1 VNTIFRTFG
10 RVVVSLSLS
19 LSGMM
24 QSRAMVAGAGNGN
37 GNTNRVVSGGRLK
50 SVGTQ
55 SGVRAV
61 VKPAS
66 RGIRGRLPSSAVPAS
81 TRCPLPALRVHVHV
95 HVHEHDGGRNVDS
108 HDDSQVVG
116 IIKRS
121 SVLQGALALAAS
133 GVWASPVGA
142 AVGYNPEQGSETFK
156 NIAGVGYIILVVFYF
171 FRLFKKRADRATK
184 EAFASTAQAV
194 REKNKGGTMTS
205 ATANDLAA
213 LDGDGDEDVIE
224 SSSSQSPEVTVTQ
237 CLIGV
242 AQAGTICFGFYMLSR
257 FVDDYFVHQE
267 LPDQYTARN
276 VTLLIQSV
284 VRGLVYL
291 VTFIFGANA
300 TGWAALAVQLVVDPE
315 GVDRGFEGERVVK
328 KKEVLP
334 KVKISDDIGS
344 LRRAFKEAER
354 MGERERG
361 GRGEDT

>member
-1 VNTIFRTFG
+1 
-10 RVVVSLSLS
+10 
-19 LSGMM
+19 M
-24 QSRAMVAGAGNGN
+24 QSRAMVAGNGNGN
-37 GNTNRVVSGGRLK
+37 GNNTTRVSSSRLK
-50 SVGTQ
+50 LVATGVG
-55 SGVRAV
+55 AV
-61 VKPAS
+61 VKPS
-66 RGIRGRLPSSAVPAS
+66 RGIRFRLSPAS
-81 TRCPLPALRVHVHV
+81 AAPACPRCLPPAL
-95 HVHEHDGGRNVDS
+95 HERDGRRNVDS
-108 HDDSQVVG
+108 HNDSHVVG
-116 IIKRS
+116 IKS
-121 SVLQGALALAAS
+121 SVLKGALALAAS

-194 REKNKGGTMTS
+194 REKSKGATKTS
-205 ATANDLAA
+205 VTVNDLAA
-213 LDGDGDEDVIE
+213 LDGDGDEGDGVGVGVVDA
-224 SSSSQSPEVTVTQ
+224 SSSQSQSPEVTVTQ

-242 AQAGTICFGFYMLSR
+242 AQAGTICFGFYLLSR

-267 LPDQYTARN
+267 LPDQYIARN

-300 TGWAALAVQLVVDPE
+300 TGLAALAVQMVVDPE

-328 KKEVLP
+328 KREVLP

-354 MGERERG
+354 MGERERERERG
-361 GRGEDT
+361 GRGDT

>member
-1 VNTIFRTFG
+1 
-10 RVVVSLSLS
+10 
-19 LSGMM
+19 M
-24 QSRAMVAGAGNGN
+24 QSRAMVAGNGNGN
-37 GNTNRVVSGGRLK
+37 GNNTTRVSSSRVKLVATG
-50 SVGTQ
+50 VG
-55 SGVRAV
+55 AV
-61 VKPAS
+61 VKPS
-66 RGIRGRLPSSAVPAS
+66 RGIRFRLSSASASAAPACP
-81 TRCPLPALRVHVHV
+81 RCLPPAL
-95 HVHEHDGGRNVDS
+95 HERDGRRNVDS
-108 HDDSQVVG
+108 HNDSHVVG
-116 IIKRS
+116 IKG
-121 SVLQGALALAAS
+121 SVLKGALALAAS

-194 REKNKGGTMTS
+194 REKSKGATKTS
-205 ATANDLAA
+205 VTVNDLAA
-213 LDGDGDEDVIE
+213 LDGDGDGDGDDGVGDGVGVVDA
-224 SSSSQSPEVTVTQ
+224 SSSQSQSPEVTVTQ

-242 AQAGTICFGFYMLSR
+242 AQAGTICFGFYLLSR

-300 TGWAALAVQLVVDPE
+300 TGLAALAVQMVVDPE

-328 KKEVLP
+328 KREVLP

-354 MGERERG
+354 MGERERERG
-361 GRGEDT
+361 GRGDT

>member
-1 VNTIFRTFG
+1 
-10 RVVVSLSLS
+10 
-19 LSGMM
+19 M
-24 QSRAMVAGAGNGN
+24 QSRAMVAGNGN
-37 GNTNRVVSGGRLK
+37 GKNTTRVSSSRVKLVATG
-50 SVGTQ
+50 VG
-55 SGVRAV
+55 AV
-61 VKPAS
+61 VKDS
-66 RGIRGRLPSSAVPAS
+66 RGIRFRLSSASASAAPACP
-81 TRCPLPALRVHVHV
+81 RCLPPAL
-95 HVHEHDGGRNVDS
+95 HERDGRRNVDS
-108 HDDSQVVG
+108 HNDSHVVG
-116 IIKRS
+116 IKG
-121 SVLQGALALAAS
+121 SVLKGALALAAS

-194 REKNKGGTMTS
+194 REKSKGATKTS
-205 ATANDLAA
+205 VTVNDLAA
-213 LDGDGDEDVIE
+213 LDGDGDGDEGDGVGDGVGVGVVDA
-224 SSSSQSPEVTVTQ
+224 SSSQSQSPEVTVTQ

-242 AQAGTICFGFYMLSR
+242 AQAGTICFGFYLLSR

-300 TGWAALAVQLVVDPE
+300 TGLAALAVQMVVDPE

-328 KKEVLP
+328 KREVLP

>member
-1 VNTIFRTFG
+1 
-10 RVVVSLSLS
+10 
-19 LSGMM
+19 M
-24 QSRAMVAGAGNGN
+24 QSRAMVAGNGN
-37 GNTNRVVSGGRLK
+37 GNNTTRVSSSRLK
-50 SVGTQ
+50 LVATGVG
-55 SGVRAV
+55 AV
-61 VKPAS
+61 VKPS
-66 RGIRGRLPSSAVPAS
+66 RGIRFRLSSASASAAPACP
-81 TRCPLPALRVHVHV
+81 RCLPPAL
-95 HVHEHDGGRNVDS
+95 HERDGRRNVDS
-108 HDDSQVVG
+108 HNDSHVVG
-116 IIKRS
+116 IKG
-121 SVLQGALALAAS
+121 SVLKGALALAAS

-194 REKNKGGTMTS
+194 REKSKGATKTS
-205 ATANDLAA
+205 VTVNDLAA
-213 LDGDGDEDVIE
+213 LDGDGDDGVGVGVVDA
-224 SSSSQSPEVTVTQ
+224 SSSQSQSPEVTVTQ

-242 AQAGTICFGFYMLSR
+242 AQAGTICFGFYLLSR

-300 TGWAALAVQLVVDPE
+300 TGLAALAVQLVVDPE

-328 KKEVLP
+328 KREVLP

-354 MGERERG
+354 MGERERERERG
-361 GRGEDT
+361 GRGDT

>member
-1 VNTIFRTFG
+1 
-10 RVVVSLSLS
+10 
-19 LSGMM
+19 M
-24 QSRAMVAGAGNGN
+24 QSRAMVAGNGNGN
-37 GNTNRVVSGGRLK
+37 GNNTTRVSSSRVKLVATG
-50 SVGTQ
+50 VG
-55 SGVRAV
+55 AV
-61 VKPAS
+61 VKDS
-66 RGIRGRLPSSAVPAS
+66 RGIRFRLSSASAAPACP
-81 TRCPLPALRVHVHV
+81 RCLPPAL
-95 HVHEHDGGRNVDS
+95 HERDGRRNVDS
-108 HDDSQVVG
+108 HNDSHVVG
-116 IIKRS
+116 IKG
-121 SVLQGALALAAS
+121 SVLKGALALAAS

-156 NIAGVGYIILVVFYF
+156 NIAGVGYIILVVVYF
-171 FRLFKKRADRATK
+171 FRLSKTRADRARK

-194 REKNKGGTMTS
+194 RKKSKGATKTS
-205 ATANDLAA
+205 VTVNDLAA
-213 LDGDGDEDVIE
+213 LDGDGDGDGDEGDGVGDGVGVGVVDA
-224 SSSSQSPEVTVTQ
+224 SSSQSQSPEVTVTQ

-242 AQAGTICFGFYMLSR
+242 AQAGTICFGFYLLSR

-300 TGWAALAVQLVVDPE
+300 TGLAALAVQMVVDPE

-328 KKEVLP
+328 KREVLP

-354 MGERERG
+354 MGERERERERG